1 MTYDEL
7 TKASDDIFMM
17 INKCY
22 DLHEKCGST
31 LLLEIADDLKKQLK
45 VLYNQMQQHRLL
57 DRAIKENLKWKKL
70 TKNKSS

>member
-7 TKASDDIFMM
+7 TKASDEIFMM